1 MNHFL
6 RKIGYLLT
14 LAVVLLNT
22 GCKDE
27 VLTEITELET
37 DRLFSPIGIEAKVIN
52 QTQVVVSWTKN
63 ELAETYSLEVFE
75 NDSLTFAGSPV
86 LTVNGITNL
95 DIPYTISS
103 GLIGQTNYSIRI
115 KAIGVEI
122 DESKWNGVFV
132 QTGSEQIMQEIVEAD
147 VTASQ
152 VTVKWPAG
160 ETATNIIVTGGA
172 SPVDHSVTP
181 AEIAAGSAVVTG
193 LTEDTAYE
201 IRLMKDD
208 KIRGTRQFST
218 LMDLTAA
225 GTVVVATG
233 EDLAAAIT
241 AAAPGTRIVINP
253 TNAGDEFLP
262 GGANID
268 IDKAISIRGY
278 LKSKMPVVH
287 AQFLANTN
295 DAALT
300 VRDVILD
307 GLSEGVY
314 RDHVVQLKVT
324 GVDAGEFI
332 FRDCVITNYNK
343 SLVSGA
349 SGIAVSIAA
358 FDIINSKVSNVLTNS
373 ADCIDVRGGCI
384 ISSKMVNSTFNNVAP
399 ARDFYRLDDASA
411 AFVGKSTTVEVDRCT
426 FYGVSNNASRRLLYI
441 RFADNNVTFKNSL
454 VLSTLG
460 YHSNQNATNVSF
472 ENNYYFEA
480 PNFKASAVTNSK
492 LDETGVDLTA
502 APAVVGDDLSITIV
516 DQDLLSKGVGAVI
529 NW

>member
-6 RKIGYLLT
+6 RKIGFLLT
-14 LAVVLLNT
+14 LAVMFLNT

-27 VLTEITELET
+27 VFTEITELET
-37 DRLFSPIGIEAKVIN
+37 DRLFSPIGIEAKVTN
-52 QTQVVVSWTKN
+52 RTQVVISWTKN
-63 ELAETYSLEVFE
+63 TLAESYTLEVFE
-75 NDSLTFAGSPV
+75 NDSLTFTGSPV
-86 LTVNGITNL
+86 LTVDGITNL
-95 DIPYTISS
+95 DIPYTISA
-103 GLIGQTNYSIRI
+103 GLIGQTQYSIRI
-115 KAIGVEI
+115 KAIGVGI
-122 DESKWNGVFV
+122 DESKWNGVYV
-132 QTGSEQIMQEIVEAD
+132 KTGSEQIMEEVVEAD

-152 VTVKWPAG
+152 VTINWPAG
-160 ETATNIIVTGGA
+160 ETATHIVVSGGA
-172 SPVDHSVTP
+172 SPVNHTVTA

-193 LTEDTAYE
+193 LTEDTNYE

-233 EDLAAAIT
+233 EDLLAAIS

-253 TNAGDEFLP
+253 TNAGDEFLV
-262 GGANID
+262 GGANVD
-268 IDKAISIRGY
+268 IDKALSIRGY

-300 VRDVILD
+300 VRDVVLN

-314 RDHVVQLKVT
+314 RDHVLQLKVT

-349 SGIAVSIAA
+349 SNIFVSIAA

-373 ADCIDVRGGCI
+373 ADCIDVRSGCI
-384 ISSKMVNSTFNNVAP
+384 ISSKLINSTFYNVAP

-411 AFVGKSTTVEVDRCT
+411 SFVGKSTTVEVDRCT
-426 FYGVSNNASRRLLYI
+426 FFDVSDNASRRLLYI
-441 RFADNNVTFKNSL
+441 RFADNQVTFKNSL
-454 VLSTLG
+454 VVSTLG
-460 YHSNQNATNVSF
+460 YHTNQNATNVSF
-472 ENNYYFEA
+472 ANNYYFES
-480 PNFKASAVTNSK
+480 PNFILNDVANAK
-492 LDETGVDLTA
+492 LDVSGVKLTA
-502 APAVVGDDLSITIV
+502 APTEVGDNLGITIV
-516 DQDLLSKGVGAVI
+516 DPDLLGKGVGAVI